1 VTNQKPTIKI
11 IIDTDPGL
19 DDAVAIM
26 LALGSPEL
34 QILGITVVSGN
45 VPLALATKNTR
56 IICDLAGRSDIKIFA
71 GAAKPLKGKQ
81 VTAEHAHGK
90 TGLDGFNLF
99 EPSINLTTGYAPDF
113 IVETLLNEPP
123 NTVTIC
129 PIGPLTN
136 IALALQRDPTIA
148 DRVNKIVL
156 MGGGYCTQGNVTPAA
171 EFNIFADPE
180 AAEIVFGCGAPIIM
194 MPLDVTYKV
203 LTTKARIQRLH
214 NIRNKASAALVQ
226 MLMFYS
232 RHNSKKHGDDG
243 GPLHDPTTIAYLL
256 KPNLFHGKMCNVE
269 IETKSDLTRGA
280 TVVDWWRTTNREK
293 NTFVVNDVDAD
304 SFFDLLTERVANL
317 T

>member
-1 VTNQKPTIKI
+1 MTKEKPTSKI

-19 DDAVAIM
+19 DDAAAIM

-45 VPLALATKNTR
+45 VPLTLATKNTR
-56 IICDLAGRSDIKIFA
+56 IICDLAGRPDIKIFA
-71 GAAKPLKGKQ
+71 GAEKPLKGKQ

-90 TGLDGFNLF
+90 SGLDGSDLF

-113 IVETLLNEPP
+113 IVETLLHEPP
-123 NTVTIC
+123 KTVTIC

-136 IALALQRDPTIA
+136 IALALQKKPIIA
-148 DRVNKIVL
+148 NRVNKIVL
-156 MGGGYCTQGNVTPAA
+156 MGGGYFTQGNVTPAA
-171 EFNIFADPE
+171 EFNIFVDPE
-180 AAEIVFGCGAPIIM
+180 AAEIVFSCGAPIIM

-203 LTTKARIQRLH
+203 LTTKARIQKLR
-214 NIRNKASAALVQ
+214 NIENKASSALVQ

-256 KPNLFHGKMCNVE
+256 KPSLFHGKMCNVE
-269 IETKSDLTRGA
+269 IETNSDLTRGA
-280 TVVDWWRTTNREK
+280 TVVDWWQTTDREK

-304 SFFDLLTERVANL
+304 SFFDLLTERIANL